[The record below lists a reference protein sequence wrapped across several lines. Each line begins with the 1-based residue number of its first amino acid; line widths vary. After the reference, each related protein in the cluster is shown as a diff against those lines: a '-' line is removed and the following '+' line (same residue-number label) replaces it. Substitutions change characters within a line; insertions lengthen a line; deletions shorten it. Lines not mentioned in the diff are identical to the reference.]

1 MSLSFDS
8 ARLPNPDL
16 TEEHHA
22 WRDQLRRF
30 IDREIMPYVD
40 EWDEQSFLP
49 NELWGKAAEFGL
61 LGLGYPEQ
69 YGGTE
74 TGIDL
79 HHVNIVSEE
88 LKAEIVPPILA
99 GEKRISLAIAEPSGG
114 SGVANMQKL
123 LLVGT
128 TR

>member
-40 EWDEQSFLP
+40 EWDEQ
-49 NELWGKAAEFGL
+49 A
-61 LGLGYPEQ
+61 
-69 YGGTE
+69 
-74 TGIDL
+74 GIDL